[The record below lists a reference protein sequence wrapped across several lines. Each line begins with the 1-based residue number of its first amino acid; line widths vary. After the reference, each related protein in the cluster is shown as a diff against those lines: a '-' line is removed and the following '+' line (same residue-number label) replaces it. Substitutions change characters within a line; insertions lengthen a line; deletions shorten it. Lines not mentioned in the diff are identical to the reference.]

1 MTKIKI
7 ITIQILTRRLVRI
20 IMDNSITWTEKLYKG
35 HWLMDLGYRDYIAA
49 RLLLN
54 NHLIIQGLTLASTS
68 VEKYLKA
75 LIVFNLK
82 EREMYHYHFDRFEK
96 LKNLLGKVNKDVTG
110 EFDPDFLEILE
121 NAFKIRYYDNIKQPV
136 FMGFYINQ
144 FIGELDYTIDF
155 LENFIAK
162 TENSGMS
169 ISAYNRAIKK
179 NEPHLY
185 ENNFVLNKEN
195 KKDFMEKPDVGF
207 SINIRIGSVVQ
218 EEKIVKGGSTKNK
231 YEGRISKYTE
241 FGSNLY

>member
-1 MTKIKI
+1 
-7 ITIQILTRRLVRI
+7 
-20 IMDNSITWTEKLYKG
+20 MDNPITWTEKLYKG

-82 EREMYHYHFDRFEK
+82 EREKYHYHFDRFEK
-96 LKNLLGKVNKDVTG
+96 LKNLLNKVNKNVTG
-110 EFDPDFLEILE
+110 KFDPFFLEILQ
-121 NAFKIRYYDNIKQPV
+121 NAFRIRYYDKIEQPV

-155 LENFIAK
+155 IENFITE
-162 TENSGMS
+162 TENGGECF
-169 ISAYNRAIKK
+169 SAYYKAIQ
-179 NEPHLY
+179 NNDSHLY
-185 ENNFVLNKEN
+185 ENNFVLSKEN

-207 SINIRIGSVVQ
+207 SIYIRIESVVQ

-231 YEGRISKYTE
+231 YEGRISKFTE

>member
-1 MTKIKI
+1 
-7 ITIQILTRRLVRI
+7 
-20 IMDNSITWTEKLYKG
+20 MDKSITWTEKLYKG

-54 NHLIIQGLTLASTS
+54 NHLIVQGLALASTS

-75 LIVFNLK
+75 LIVFNLN
-82 EREMYHYHFDRFEK
+82 ERERYHYHFDKFEE
-96 LKNLLGKVNKDVTG
+96 LKNLLKKVNKDVTG
-110 EFDPDFLEILE
+110 ELDPVFLEILE
-121 NAFKIRYYDNIKQPV
+121 IAFKIRYYDKIEQPV
-136 FMGFYINQ
+136 FMGFFINQ
-144 FIGELDYTIDF
+144 FIGELDYTIAF

-162 TENSGMS
+162 TENGEMS
-169 ISAYNRAIKK
+169 TSAYNRAIKR

-185 ENNFVLNKEN
+185 QNNFVLNKEN
-195 KKDFMEKPDVGF
+195 KKDFMEKPDIGF

-231 YEGRISKYTE
+231 YEGRISKFTE

>member
-1 MTKIKI
+1 
-7 ITIQILTRRLVRI
+7 
-20 IMDNSITWTEKLYKG
+20 MDNSITWTEKLYKG

-82 EREMYHYHFDRFEK
+82 ERDRYNYHFDRFEK
-96 LKNLLGKVNKDVTG
+96 LKSLLNKVNKDVTG
-110 EFDPDFLEILE
+110 KFDPFFLEILQ
-121 NAFKIRYYDNIKQPV
+121 NAFKIRYYDKIEQPV

-162 TENSGMS
+162 TENGGES
-169 ISAYNRAIKK
+169 ISAYYNAIK
-179 NEPHLY
+179 NNDSHLY

-207 SINIRIGSVVQ
+207 SIYIQIESVVQ
-218 EEKIVKGGSTKNK
+218 EEKIVKGGSSRNK
-231 YEGRISKYTE
+231 YEGRISKFTE
-241 FGSNLY
+241 FEPNLY